1 MRAMADVVVIG
12 GGVVGTCT
20 ARALAR
26 QGRDVVLLER
36 FRIPHKH
43 GSSHG
48 ASRIFRFSYRDP
60 RFVRMA
66 QEALPL
72 WREL

>member
-1 MRAMADVVVIG
+1 MTDVIVVG
-12 GGVVGTCT
+12 GGVIGTCT

-48 ASRIFRFSYRDP
+48 ASRIFRLAHDRVDDVIEA
-60 RFVRMA
+60 VRA
-66 QEALPL
+66 HEH
-72 WREL
+72 